1 MFTDWLRAETMRLGL
16 PTIEV
21 DTSIS
26 EDELTELV
34 ARSFGL

>member
-1 MFTDWLRAETMRLGL
+1 MFTDRLREETKRLGL
-16 PTIEV
+16 PAIEV

-34 ARSFGL
+34 TRSFGL